1 MVTNI
6 EKQHII
12 AVGAVLGACILILI
26 VIIVTVVLCCLKKG
40 NTKVIQT
47 VKEGGDQL
55 NEWFDD
61 LISKIR
67 SAGINLPTS
76 PAQNNGTETRIGPDS
91 GSELELGDVKKQK
104 ECEVL
109 ISFVS
114 DSLSVAL
121 DNPLIHDEVKK
132 RVDSVIKKNWKDDM
146 TS

>member
-40 NTKVIQT
+40 NAKVIQA

-55 NEWFDD
+55 NERFDD
-61 LISKIR
+61 LISEIR
-67 SAGINLPTS
+67 SAGNLPTS
-76 PAQNNGTETRIGPDS
+76 PAQNNGTETRFGPDG

-104 ECEVL
+104 ECEAL

-114 DSLSVAL
+114 DSLSAAL

-132 RVDSVIKKNWKDDM
+132 RVDSVIKKHWKDDM

>member
-1 MVTNI
+1 M
-6 EKQHII
+6 
-12 AVGAVLGACILILI
+12 
-26 VIIVTVVLCCLKKG
+26 IIVTVVLCCLKKG

-55 NEWFDD
+55 NERFDD

-76 PAQNNGTETRIGPDS
+76 PAQNNGTETRIGADS

-104 ECEVL
+104 ECEAL

-114 DSLSVAL
+114 DSLSAAL